1 MVAICVC
8 VCVYLHC
15 RQIIYMQPHRV
26 NSAAVDSLVFFQVV
40 LSIGLIKTT
49 RPLSIFLRV
58 TAAKNTG
65 QNVSSLLRLVYNGDS
80 KADRNGV
87 RLPVSLH
94 LPRSFGA
101 NAVNVYQGPIWP
113 LMVLFMNKIRIW
125 QSTFASNDALK
136 QSTEFTK
143 TWLTSSCIEACRCRL
158 AVVVCSESSCCG
170 PQISSR
176 CGKRYRE
183 SRSYWPG
190 GCWGVTPAWA
200 RRTSAARPSNSDGRR
215 RRWCTPEGDGAQKI
229 SLVSRWQLTPMVTS

>member
-1 MVAICVC
+1 MC

-94 LPRSFGA
+94 LPRRFGA
-101 NAVNVYQGPIWP
+101 NAVNVYQGPI
-113 LMVLFMNKIRIW
+113 
-125 QSTFASNDALK
+125 
-136 QSTEFTK
+136 
-143 TWLTSSCIEACRCRL
+143 
-158 AVVVCSESSCCG
+158 
-170 PQISSR
+170 
-176 CGKRYRE
+176 
-183 SRSYWPG
+183 
-190 GCWGVTPAWA
+190 
-200 RRTSAARPSNSDGRR
+200 
-215 RRWCTPEGDGAQKI
+215 
-229 SLVSRWQLTPMVTS
+229 